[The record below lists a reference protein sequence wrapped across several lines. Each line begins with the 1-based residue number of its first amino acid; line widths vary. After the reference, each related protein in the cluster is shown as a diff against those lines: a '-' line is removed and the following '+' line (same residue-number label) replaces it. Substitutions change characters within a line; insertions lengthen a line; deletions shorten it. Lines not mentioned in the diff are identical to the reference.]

1 LSECDYSAE
10 AEMRWAEGEGE
21 MMAVRAPHIPTYR
34 ERSALQALVEKDWL
48 PATKLYPAGPSTILA
63 MFGKGWLQR
72 KWDASFG
79 WTYCI
84 TPAGE
89 AALKSLI
96 PSKPP
101 KSGRPRGSPT
111 KGKA

>member
-1 LSECDYSAE
+1 
-10 AEMRWAEGEGE
+10 

-48 PATKLYPAGPSTILA
+48 PETKLYPAGPSTILA

-101 KSGRPRGSPT
+101 KSSRPRGSPT